1 MKPKLSKSLAG
12 FRKKHIIQRA
22 LLKMVGTWDY
32 MLNKGNKVGEIAK
45 EFTKAIWHAK
55 PQPYGFN
62 KA

>member
-32 MLNKGNKVGEIAK
+32 MLNKENKVGEIAM
-45 EFTKAIWHAK
+45 EFTKAI
-55 PQPYGFN
+55 
-62 KA
+62 